1 MEDLNHQLLMA
12 RPKKNLILSEPPSDP
27 NVKAI
32 KVQLD
37 ARTTVMLK
45 SMKNFAFW
53 KEKYPDAKVVAES

>member
-1 MEDLNHQLLMA
+1 MA

-27 NVKAI
+27 DVKPI

-53 KEKYPDAKVVAES
+53 KEKYPEAKVVSEQ